1 MCHMRRR
8 PRSWQ
13 SFASRERGG
22 GVRGGGRERE
32 KRKREG
38 GSFGADIES
47 LKNR

>member
-22 GVRGGGRERE
+22 GVRGGGEGERE
-32 KRKREG
+32 EKERGRKFR
-38 GSFGADIES
+38 S
-47 LKNR
+47 RH